1 MPYITPE
8 AILEAKQVDLLTY
21 LQSTAPD
28 ELVRVSGNTYCTREH
43 DSLKISNG
51 MWHWFSRGIGGKNAL
66 DYLIKVQNYSFIDA
80 VEAITGRAAA
90 MPSVSHAPQS
100 KPEHRLLMPELNDN
114 TTKAEQYLLRRG
126 IDREIIDYCL
136 SKRLMFET
144 KDYHNV
150 VFAGYDEAGKMRYAA
165 LRGTIGNFKGEIT
178 GSDKHYSFLLADRPD
193 AENVHLFESA
203 IDAMSYATLLKRTGR
218 NWQKDPLLSLAGVYK
233 TKRENVVPVALERYL
248 ANHPQTETLLLHLDS
263 DEVGRGAT
271 EGIMGGLKDK
281 YRIIDSPAPDA
292 KDVNEYLMKR
302 IEFQRH
308 REEYER

>member
-21 LQSTAPD
+21 LQSTAPG

-51 MWHWFSRGIGGKNAL
+51 MWHWFSRGIGGRNAL

-80 VEAITGRAAA
+80 VEAITGRTAA
-90 MPSVSHAPQS
+90 MPSVSHAQQA

-114 TTKAEQYLLRRG
+114 TAKAEQYLQRRG
-126 IDREIIDYCL
+126 IDREIIDYCVIN
-136 SKRLMFET
+136 RLLYET

-150 VFAGYDEAGKMRYAA
+150 VFAGYDEAGEMRYAA
-165 LRGTIGNFKGEIT
+165 LRGTIGNFKGEVT

-248 ANHPQTETLLLHLDS
+248 ANHPQTQALLLHLDN
-263 DEVGRGAT
+263 DEIGRGAT

-281 YRIIDSPAPDA
+281 YCVIDSPAPDA

-302 IEFQRH
+302 IELQKH
-308 REEYER
+308 KEEFER

>member
-21 LQSTAPD
+21 LQSTAPG

-51 MWHWFSRGIGGKNAL
+51 MWHWFSRGIGGRNAL
-66 DYLIKVQNYSFIDA
+66 DYLIKVQNYSFADA

-90 MPSVSHAPQS
+90 MPSVSYTPQP
-100 KPEHRLLMPELNDN
+100 KPEHRLLMPELNDS
-114 TTKAEQYLLRRG
+114 TAKAEQYLLRRG

-136 SKRLMFET
+136 LKRLLFET
-144 KDYHNV
+144 KEYHNV

-165 LRGTIGNFKGEIT
+165 LRGTIGNFKGEVT
-178 GSDKHYSFLLADRPD
+178 GSDKHYSFLLADRTD

-233 TKRENVVPVALERYL
+233 TKRENMVPVALERYL
-248 ANHPQTETLLLHLDS
+248 ANHPQTQALLLHLDN
-263 DEVGRGAT
+263 DEIGRGAT

-281 YRIIDSPAPDA
+281 YCVIDSPAPDA

-302 IEFQRH
+302 IELQKH
-308 REEYER
+308 KEEFER